1 MKTWKLNG
9 PRVVELYSSEMS
21 MGTGEMFCQKE
32 IRVVQIPEYSCAR
45 IHLRL
50 SLAMKD
56 GVVQ

>member
-1 MKTWKLNG
+1 
-9 PRVVELYSSEMS
+9 

-32 IRVVQIPEYSCAR
+32 IRGGQILKYSCASVR

-56 GVVQ
+56 EAVQ